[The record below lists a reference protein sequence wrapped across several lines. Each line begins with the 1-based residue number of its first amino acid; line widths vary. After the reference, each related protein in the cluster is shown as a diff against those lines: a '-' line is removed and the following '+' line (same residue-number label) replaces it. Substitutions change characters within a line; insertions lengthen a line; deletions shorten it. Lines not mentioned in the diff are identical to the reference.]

1 LSFHRDSRMAAVSKR
16 ATTACL
22 PSVSVIIPTY
32 GGRHRLEC
40 VLSPLLEDPAT
51 GEIIVVVDGSTDGSL
66 ELLQERATADSRLR
80 PLFIERRGP
89 SAARQVGVEAATNEV
104 VLMLDDDLVA
114 EPGLVSGHARHHATA
129 EGIVVIGY
137 YSHPSESKRRPGSFP
152 DEIYADAY
160 RTSWESY
167 AHDGE
172 QALIHLWGGN
182 VSLRRVDCLHVGV
195 QSDAFYCRGPGHEDQ
210 DFGIRCLEFG
220 LRGITD
226 RSLSARHLHY
236 RSVGSFIRDARED
249 GAGAMLVHI
258 LHADVVGPADISRFS
273 VGLPLVAR
281 LIVQLSRR
289 RAVERVTAAVLLR
302 SVRVAGWVRM
312 FGLETNLARLLRR
325 IQQQRGA
332 LELLASHPRHGSA

>member
-1 LSFHRDSRMAAVSKR
+1 MSER

-22 PSVSVIIPTY
+22 PTVSVIIPTY
-32 GGRHRLEC
+32 AGCHRLGR
-40 VLSPLLEDPAT
+40 VLSPLLEDSAT
-51 GEIIVVVDGSTDGSL
+51 REIIVVVDGSTDGSL

-89 SAARQVGVEAATNEV
+89 STARQVGVEAATNEV

-137 YSHPSESKRRPGSFP
+137 SSYPSESKRRPGSFA

-160 RTSWESY
+160 HTSWESY
-167 AHDGE
+167 AHDGD

-182 VSLRRVDCLHVGV
+182 VSLRRVDCLQVGV
-195 QSDAFYCRGPGHEDQ
+195 QSDAFYCRYHEDQ

-226 RSLSARHLHY
+226 RSLSARHLHN
-236 RSVGSFIRDARED
+236 RDVGSFMRDSRDD
-249 GAGAMLVHI
+249 GAGTILIHI
-258 LHADVVGPADISRFS
+258 LHAEVVGPADISMFS
-273 VGLPLVAR
+273 AGLPLVAR
-281 LIVQLSRR
+281 LVMRLTRR
-289 RAVERVTAAVLLR
+289 RAVERVAVALLLR
-302 SVRVAGWVRM
+302 SVRVAGGVRM

-325 IQQQRGA
+325 IQQRRGA
-332 LELLASHPRHGSA
+332 LELLVSHARRGSV

>member
-1 LSFHRDSRMAAVSKR
+1 MAAVSER
-16 ATTACL
+16 ATTAL
-22 PSVSVIIPTY
+22 PSVSVVIPTY
-32 GGRHRLEC
+32 AGCHRLGR

-51 GEIIVVVDGSTDGSL
+51 REIIVVVDGSTDGSL

-89 SAARQVGVEAATNEV
+89 SAARQAGVEAAANEV

-114 EPGLVSGHARHHATA
+114 DPGLVSGHARHHATA
-129 EGIVVIGY
+129 EGIVVIG

-160 RTSWESY
+160 CTSWESY
-167 AHDGE
+167 AHDRH
-172 QALIHLWGGN
+172 QALVHLWGGN
-182 VSLRRVDCLHVGV
+182 VSLRRVECLHVGV
-195 QSDAFYCRGPGHEDQ
+195 QSDAFYCRYHEDQ

-226 RSLSARHLHY
+226 RSLSARHLHN
-236 RSVGSFIRDARED
+236 RDVGSFLREAHDD

-258 LHADVVGPADISRFS
+258 LHADVVGPADISRFAA
-273 VGLPLVAR
+273 GLPLVAR
-281 LIVQLSRR
+281 LIVQLARR
-289 RAVERVTAAVLLR
+289 RAFERVATDVLLR

-332 LELLASHPRHGSA
+332 LELLASHPRRGSL

>member
-1 LSFHRDSRMAAVSKR
+1 MAAVSER

-32 GGRHRLEC
+32 AGRHRLGR
-40 VLSPLLEDPAT
+40 VLLPLVEDPAT
-51 GEIIVVVDGSTDGSL
+51 REIIVVVDGSTDGSL
-66 ELLQERATADSRLR
+66 ELLQERAAADSRLR

-89 SAARQVGVEAATNEV
+89 SAARQAGVEAATNEV

-114 EPGLVSGHARHHATA
+114 KPGLVAGHARHHATA

-137 YSHPSESKRRPGSFP
+137 YSHPCESKRRPGLFP

-167 AHDGE
+167 ADDGE

-195 QSDAFYCRGPGHEDQ
+195 QSDAFYCRHHEDQ

-226 RSLSARHLHY
+226 RSLSARHLHN

-249 GAGAMLVHI
+249 GAGAMLVHL
-258 LHADVVGPADISRFS
+258 LHAHVVGPPDISKFS
-273 VGLPLVAR
+273 VGLPLAAR
-281 LIVQLSRR
+281 LMVKLSRR

-302 SVRVAGWVRM
+302 SVRAAGWVRM

-332 LELLASHPRHGSA
+332 LELLARHPRHGSA